1 MFNEYLQKSA
11 QLFKH
16 LTIIPEGENRTEYV
30 EKINQLLD
38 ERGELVINLKKT
50 GFKFNPEDKTHNT
63 LFELDKGIQER
74 LALVMD
80 AVKNDI
86 KDLQNTKKNERHYID
101 PYENLRI
108 LEGRYYDGKK

>member
-1 MFNEYLQKSA
+1 MLNEYLQKSA

-16 LTIIPEGENRTEYV
+16 LTKIPDDESRTEYI

-38 ERGELVINLKKT
+38 ERGELVANLQKT
-50 GFKFNPEDKTHNT
+50 GFTFNQEDHTHNT
-63 LFELDKGIQER
+63 LYELDKGIQER

-80 AVKNDI
+80 TIKNDI
-86 KDLQNTKKNERHYID
+86 RDLQNTKKNERHYID

-108 LEGRYYDGKK
+108 LEGRYYDGRK